1 MREEAEARRRAA
13 EAAKFRKMALD
24 VDLWDLGSCSD
35 AGSSEE
41 SADEADY

>member
-1 MREEAEARRRAA
+1 MAEARRAV

-24 VDLWDLGSCSD
+24 MDLWDLCSCS
-35 AGSSEE
+35 GTESSEE